1 MTFVTKN
8 ILNFYNKN
16 KINTWYFKKFFTNTD
31 NLGYYNPYSED
42 AVLTTYK
49 AMKLNHKV
57 IPTVDDHN
65 EYNVN
70 AFGFRGEIYKDADV
84 LGVGCSMT
92 FGLGVP
98 ESARWTNTLSRQIN
112 QDIMNLGSPGASVET
127 MCLNIIQYCS
137 NNKMP
142 KEIFCLF
149 PDFFRRMVV
158 EDPEFYKSKRSN
170 TPVSEGDIGFTFCN
184 PVVYAYK
191 DEVLMTIE
199 DKTYIEDYTS
209 PHQLILNSVN
219 FIYILESFCL
229 SNGIKLYWTT
239 WDIPTSIIMDTLVHN
254 EGFKLKNFRSFY
266 PPDERDGVGI
276 FVRKTCNSDHDS
288 EFKDDVRW
296 HKGSDY
302 SIIKGKK
309 TVAYSHPGIHFH
321 QHVSDF
327 FYKLYK
333 ENHK

>member
-1 MTFVTKN
+1 MAYVTKN

-16 KINTWYFKKFFTNTD
+16 KANSWYFKKFFTNTD
-31 NLGYYNPYSED
+31 NLGYYLPYAKD
-42 AVLTTYK
+42 AVLTNSQ
-49 AMKLNHKV
+49 AMKLSHKV
-57 IPTVDDHN
+57 IPTVDDHT

-70 AFGFRGEIYKDADV
+70 AFGFRGEIDKDADV

-98 ESARWTNTLSRQIN
+98 ESGRWTNILSSQIN
-112 QDIMNLGSPGASVET
+112 QNIMNLGSPGASVET
-127 MCLNIIQYCS
+127 VCLNIIQYCS

-158 EDPEFYKSKRSN
+158 EDPEFYKSKRS
-170 TPVSEGDIGFTFCN
+170 PSIVEGDLGFTFCN
-184 PVVYAYK
+184 PEVYVHK
-191 DEVLMTIE
+191 DEVLMAIE

-219 FIYILESFCL
+219 LIYILESFCSL
-229 SNGIKLYWTT
+229 NEIKLYWTT
-239 WDIPTSIIMDTLVHN
+239 WDIPTSVIMNTLIQN
-254 EGFKLKNFRSFY
+254 KDFKLKNFRSFY
-266 PPDERDGVGI
+266 PPDERDGAGK
-276 FVRKTCNSDHDS
+276 FVRKNCNSDHNS
-288 EFKDDVRW
+288 EFKDDIRW
-296 HKGSDY
+296 DKGSDY

-309 TVAYSHPGIHFH
+309 VVEYAHPGIHFH